1 MAFVRKLNRKKRMEA
16 LKEMG
21 IYCCGGAMQRKEG
34 YDTEDKY
41 YYFCEVCGKE
51 KYVSKNGVIVN
62 E

>member
-1 MAFVRKLNRKKRMEA
+1 MSFSRKLNRAKRMKA

-21 IYCCGGAMQRKEG
+21 IYCCGGVMARKLG

-41 YYFCEVCGKE
+41 FYFCEVCGKE
-51 KYVSKNGVIVN
+51 KYVSKGGG